1 MFYKISYTV
10 LTQHEGKD
18 NYFTGSSSVDT
29 LEEAIELVGDL
40 KQLFDQ
46 NNRRCMRGTEA
57 PIKPTEQILHD
68 FKVESVY
75 WDENISDCQPK
86 PFSLLNQ

>member
-1 MFYKISYTV
+1 M
-10 LTQHEGKD
+10 D
-18 NYFTGSSSVDT
+18 N
-29 LEEAIELVGDL
+29 LEQAIEKIGDL

-57 PIKPTEQILHD
+57 PIEPTEYILQD

-75 WDENISDCQPK
+75 WDENISDYQPK
-86 PFSLLNQ
+86 PFSLLNK